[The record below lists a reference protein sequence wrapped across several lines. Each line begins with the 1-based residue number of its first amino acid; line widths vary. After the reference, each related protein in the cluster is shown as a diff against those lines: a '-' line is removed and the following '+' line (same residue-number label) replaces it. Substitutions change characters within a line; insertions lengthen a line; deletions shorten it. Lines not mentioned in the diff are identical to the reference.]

1 MLRDYS
7 RRLVDWRLETGGWR
21 LEDEN
26 LDFLRSPASCLPRDW
41 LRLRRARKWVKP
53 NTSLPEWPREGT
65 RTHEEIDKHAPKSH
79 TSSSCVSSRFSWHS
93 RNGHERAQE
102 RTKRSTSMLQNHT
115 FRLLVFPRA
124 FRGTPGMATRRHK
137 NARRDRQACSKI
149 THCVFLCFLAFFAA
163 VCCLLRESRFHS
175 ELLLVIA
182 RTGLGAI
189 STPHQRRPVGCRPRP
204 TSRSRRTRK
213 AIPKSP
219 KLLRCSSVKMT
230 VCATQHV
237 LVQVPNRSH
246 RRPPRRTHALHP
258 GPMPPR
264 RSP

>member
-1 MLRDYS
+1 MTS
-7 RRLVDWRLETGGWR
+7 MGRRLRAPAKNRRQRPGCRLAVLG
-21 LEDEN
+21 
-26 LDFLRSPASCLPRDW
+26 
-41 LRLRRARKWVKP
+41 
-53 NTSLPEWPREGT
+53 SLLAPDIQTEHL
-65 RTHEEIDKHAPKSH
+65 TH
-79 TSSSCVSSRFSWHS
+79 
-93 RNGHERAQE
+93 
-102 RTKRSTSMLQNHT
+102 
-115 FRLLVFPRA
+115 
-124 FRGTPGMATRRHK
+124 GMATRRHK
-137 NARRDRQACSKI
+137 NARRHRQACSKI

-163 VCCLLRESRFHS
+163 VCCLLRESRFHF
-175 ELLLVIA
+175 ELSLVIA
-182 RTGLGAI
+182 RTGRGAI

-258 GPMPPR
+258 GPMPSHRGP
-264 RSP
+264 